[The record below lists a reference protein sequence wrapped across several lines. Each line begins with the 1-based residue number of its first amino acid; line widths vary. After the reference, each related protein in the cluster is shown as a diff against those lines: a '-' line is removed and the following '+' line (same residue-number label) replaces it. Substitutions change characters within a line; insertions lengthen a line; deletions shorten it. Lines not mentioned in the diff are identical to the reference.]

1 MKKALQPKLIVVAI
15 LAAYAMPHAA
25 WAANKAEA
33 LELGKVEVVGT
44 TPLAGVGVP
53 VEQVPSNVQVVKGS
67 EIQNQQSLGVADFMN
82 QNLSGVNINEA
93 QNNPYQPDVNFR
105 GFTASPLVG
114 TPQGLS
120 VYQDGVRINEP
131 FGDTVNW
138 DLIPQ
143 NAISSMTLMPG
154 SNPLFGLNTLGG
166 ALSVQTKSGE
176 HYPGGGLQ
184 VLGGSFGR
192 WAVEGEYG
200 GKTADGV
207 SYFFAGNRFE
217 ENGWR
222 DASPSDV
229 LQGFAKLGWSNE
241 KTDVDIS
248 FSGADTD
255 LTGNGYQAQTLLG
268 QAGGYDSIY
277 TKPDNTQNQL
287 SFVNSKV
294 SHWLSDEL
302 LLTTNAY
309 FRRNKTKTLN
319 GDVNDEYETLYDN
332 CNGWATTAH
341 GCDDTYDQGVNNR
354 SNSTNKSFGGTVQ
367 TSWVNDRNL
376 LITGMSIDLGRV
388 GFTQTEQE
396 ADSFNATRGFDASVL
411 SSTTETAVDL
421 SAKSR
426 TWSLFATDTF
436 AVTPKLAFTV
446 SARYNDTHLNVTDKL
461 AADHEGTCMV
471 KLTGAVVPCD
481 SDGMAVGQFV
491 TLSNSI
497 ATSSNLA
504 SGTHRV
510 VSVAGGDAGGT
521 HNYRRL
527 NPAVGMTY
535 AFTPETNTYL
545 GYNEG
550 SRAPSPIE
558 TGCADPLHPCL
569 LPNAMAGDPPL
580 QQVVAKT
587 FEGGVRGKLGQD
599 TRWSLGAY
607 RAVNHNDLQF
617 IASGTTGA
625 GYFDNVG
632 KTRRQG
638 LDFALNSKLG
648 NFSWAAGYSLIDAT
662 YQTPFAIASEANS
675 SRVDITENGI
685 TRTVIQ
691 VSKGDKMAGIAKHQ
705 FKLRGQWQATPNW
718 SIGTT
723 GVAFSDQYARG
734 NENNKHVARTS
745 AEQSI
750 ATDTLDDNAY
760 SGSGKVKGYAIFNLD
775 TRYNFNASG
784 WQLFGKV
791 NNVFD
796 RKYYSSG
803 MLGENSFNGTD
814 NAFAANAA
822 STKEMFLAPGA
833 PRAAWIGMRYD
844 FGKPKGIAA
853 AANAD

>member
-33 LELGKVEVVGT
+33 LELGKVEVVST
-44 TPLAGVGVP
+44 TPLAGMGVP

-67 EIQNQQSLGVADFMN
+67 DIQNQQSLGVADFMN

-207 SYFFAGNRFE
+207 SYFFAGNKFE

-255 LTGNGYQAQTLLG
+255 LTGNGYQAQTLMNTF
-268 QAGGYDSIY
+268 GYDSIY

-287 SFVNSKV
+287 AFVNSKV
-294 SHWLSDEL
+294 SHWLSDEF

-309 FRRNKTKTLN
+309 YRHNKTKTLN
-319 GDVNDEYETLYDN
+319 GDTNDEYEALWDACDGLGLSCNNLYS
-332 CNGWATTAH
+332 
-341 GCDDTYDQGVNNR
+341 QGVNNR
-354 SNSTNKSFGGTVQ
+354 SNTSNKGYGGTLQ
-367 TSWVNDRNL
+367 LSWVTDKNL
-376 LITGMSIDLGRV
+376 LITGASVDYGRTH
-388 GFTQTEQE
+388 FTQTEQ
-396 ADSFNATRGFDASVL
+396 ATTAGMTQFDAARGL
-411 SSTTETAVDL
+411 INLDSTIGTENDL
-421 SAKSR
+421 NGRSK
-426 TWSLFATDTF
+426 TYSLFGTDTF
-436 AVTPKLAFTV
+436 NLTPKLAFTA
-446 SARYNDTHLNVTDKL
+446 SGRYNYTNVNLVDNWYLGGHKEATCIQNTDGSVV
-461 AADHEGTCMV
+461 DCGGTGG
-471 KLTGAVVPCD
+471 LTAGA
-481 SDGMAVGQFV
+481 GQ
-491 TLSNSI
+491 TL
-497 ATSSNLA
+497 
-504 SGTHRV
+504 
-510 VSVAGGDAGGT
+510 VSTAGGNAGGNHT
-521 HNYRRL
+521 FKRF
-527 NPAVGMTY
+527 NPAVGVAY
-535 AFTPETNTYL
+535 AFTPELNTYA

-580 QQVVAKT
+580 QQVVTKT
-587 FEGGVRGKLGQD
+587 FESGFRGKLGAD

-617 IASGTTGA
+617 IASSSTGA

-638 LDFALNSKLG
+638 LDLALNGRTG
-648 NFSWAAGYSLIDAT
+648 NFSWAAGYSLVDAT
-662 YQTPFAIASEANS
+662 YQDTFNLVSQANS
-675 SRVDITENGI
+675 SRRNGEITV
-685 TRTVIQ
+685 T
-691 VSKGDKMAGIAKHQ
+691 KGDKMTGIAKHQ
-705 FKLRGQWQATPNW
+705 FKLRTQWQATPNW

-734 NENNKHVARTS
+734 NENNQHVAMTS
-745 AEQSI
+745 VEQSA
-750 ATDTLDDNAY
+750 ATGGVDTNAY
-760 SGSGKVKGYAIFNLD
+760 NGSGKLKGYAIFNLD
-775 TRYNFNASG
+775 SRYNFNASG
-784 WQLFGKV
+784 WQLFAKV

-803 MLGENSFNGTD
+803 LLGENAFNGTAGD
-814 NAFAANAA
+814 GVGSEYSTNAG
-822 STKEMFLAPGA
+822 SKKEMFLAPGA
-833 PRAAWIGMRYD
+833 PRAAWVGLRYD

-853 AANAD
+853 AVDAD

>member
-1 MKKALQPKLIVVAI
+1 MNKALQPKLIVVAI

-25 WAANKAEA
+25 WAENKAEA
-33 LELGKVEVVGT
+33 LEIGKIEVVST
-44 TPLAGVGVP
+44 TPLAGMGVP
-53 VEQVPSNVQVVKGS
+53 VEQVPSNVQVVKGDAL
-67 EIQNQQSLGVADFMN
+67 QNQQSLGVADYMN
-82 QNLSGVNINEA
+82 QNMSGVNINEA

-200 GKTADGV
+200 GKTANGV
-207 SYFFAGNRFE
+207 SYFFAGNKFD

-255 LTGNGYQAQTLLG
+255 LTGNGYQSQTMMNTF
-268 QAGGYDSIY
+268 GYDSIY

-287 SFVNSKV
+287 AFVNGKV
-294 SHWLSDEL
+294 SHWMFDEL

-309 FRRNKTKTLN
+309 FRRNKTKSLN
-319 GDVNDEYETLYDN
+319 GDVNDEYEVLFESCD
-332 CNGWATTAH
+332 GWATTAH
-341 GCDDTYDQGVNNR
+341 GCDDAYDQGVNNR
-354 SNSTNKSFGGTVQ
+354 SNATNKSFGGTVQ
-367 TSWVNDRNL
+367 TSWVNERNL
-376 LITGMSIDLGRV
+376 LITGASMDLGRIA
-388 GFTQTEQE
+388 FNQTEQE
-396 ADSFNATRGFDASVL
+396 AESFNSERGFDV
-411 SSTTETAVDL
+411 STYSANPVETAVDL
-421 SAKSR
+421 SAKSK

-446 SARYNDTHLNVTDKL
+446 SARYNHTHLNVTDKL
-461 AADHEGTCMV
+461 AAQHEGSCMV
-471 KLTGAVVPCD
+471 KADGSVIDCDTNGA
-481 SDGMAVGQFV
+481 AVGDIGSV
-491 TLSNSI
+491 
-497 ATSSNLA
+497 SSGEFAN
-504 SGTHRV
+504 SGTTHKV
-510 VSVAGGDAGGT
+510 VALAGGDAGGT
-521 HNYRRL
+521 HNYHRL
-527 NPAVGMTY
+527 NPAVGITY
-535 AFTPETNTYL
+535 AFTPETNSYL

-617 IASGTTGA
+617 IASSTTGA

-638 LDFALNSKLG
+638 FDVALNSKFG

-662 YQTPFAIASEANS
+662 YQDTFNMVSQANS
-675 SRVDITENGI
+675 SRNVDGEIT
-685 TRTVIQ
+685 
-691 VSKGDKMAGIAKHQ
+691 VSKGDKMTGIAKHQ
-705 FKLRGQWQATPNW
+705 FKLRGAWQARPNW
-718 SIGTT
+718 NIGAT

-734 NENNKHVARTS
+734 NENNQHEA
-745 AEQSI
+745 
-750 ATDTLDDNAY
+750 DNVTY
-760 SGSGKVKGYAIFNLD
+760 FGSGKVKGYAILNLD
-775 TRYNFNASG
+775 SRYDFNASG
-784 WQLFGKV
+784 WQLFAKV

-803 MLGENSFNGTD
+803 LLGENVFNAVGGTFAT
-814 NAFAANAA
+814 NAD
-822 STKEMFLAPGA
+822 SKKELFLAPGA

-844 FGKPKGIAA
+844 FGKPKGVAA
-853 AANAD
+853 AVDSD

>member
-1 MKKALQPKLIVVAI
+1 MQKALQPKLILVAI
-15 LAAYAMPHAA
+15 LAAYAMPQIAFA
-25 WAANKAEA
+25 ENRAEA
-33 LELGKVEVVGT
+33 IELGKIEVVGT
-44 TPLAGVGVP
+44 TPLSSLGVP
-53 VEQVPSNVQVVKGS
+53 IEQIPSNIQVVKGS
-67 EIQNQQSLGVADFMN
+67 DIQNQQSLGIADFMN

-192 WAVEGEYG
+192 WAAEGEYG
-200 GKTADGV
+200 GKTANGV
-207 SYFFAGNRFE
+207 SYFFAGNKFD

-287 SFVNSKV
+287 AFVNGKV

-309 FRRNKTKTLN
+309 YRRNKTKTLN
-319 GDVNDEYETLYDN
+319 GDVNDEYETLYTVCNDN
-332 CNGWATTAH
+332 SILAGT
-341 GCDDTYDQGVNNR
+341 GCEEHFDQGVNNR
-354 SNSTNKSFGGTVQ
+354 SNTTNKSFGGTVQ

-376 LITGMSIDLGRV
+376 LITGVSIDLGRV

-396 ADSFNATRGFDASVL
+396 ADGFNASRGFDAADL
-411 SSTTETAVDL
+411 SSTIDTAVDL

-426 TWSLFATDTF
+426 TWSMFATDTF
-436 AVTPKLAFTV
+436 AVTPKLAFTA
-446 SARYNDTHLNVTDKL
+446 SARYNHTHLNVTDKRAALHESSCMLIADAGANL
-461 AADHEGTCMV
+461 AGDVIA
-471 KLTGAVVPCD
+471 CD
-481 SDGMAVGQFV
+481 TTA
-491 TLSNSI
+491 
-497 ATSSNLA
+497 ATSAGVEGVLGTDPNL
-504 SGTHRV
+504 V
-510 VSVAGGDAGGT
+510 VTSIAGGDAGGT
-521 HNYRRL
+521 HNYSRL

-535 AFTPETNTYL
+535 AFTPELNTYL

-558 TGCADPLHPCL
+558 TGCADENHPCL

-587 FEGGVRGKLGQD
+587 FEGGFRGKLGND
-599 TRWSLGAY
+599 TRWSFGAY

-632 KTRRQG
+632 NTRRQG
-638 LDFALNSKLG
+638 FDVALNSKVG
-648 NFSWAAGYSLIDAT
+648 SFSWAASYSLIDAT
-662 YQTPFAIASEANS
+662 YQDTFSIVSEANS
-675 SRVDITENGI
+675 SRRTNADGVKAITVN
-685 TRTVIQ
+685 
-691 VSKGDKMAGIAKHQ
+691 KGNKMAGIAKHQ
-705 FKLRGQWQATPNW
+705 FKLRGEWQATPNW

-734 NENNKHVARTS
+734 NENNQHVAMT
-745 AEQSI
+745 AAQSV
-750 ATDTLDDNAY
+750 AAGGDNNDYA
-760 SGSGKVKGYAIFNLD
+760 GSGKVKGYAIFNLD

-803 MLGENSFNGTD
+803 LLGENSFNGTN
-814 NAFAANAA
+814 NAFATDAE
-822 STKEMFLAPGA
+822 STKELFLAPGA

-844 FGKPKGIAA
+844 FGKPKGSAVV
-853 AANAD
+853 NAD

>member
-33 LELGKVEVVGT
+33 IELGKVEVVGT

-166 ALSVQTKSGE
+166 ALSVQTKSGD
-176 HYPGGGLQ
+176 HHPGGGLQ

-207 SYFFAGNRFE
+207 SYFFAGNKFE

-222 DASPSDV
+222 DGSPSDV

-287 SFVNSKV
+287 TFINSKV

-319 GDVNDEYETLYDN
+319 GDVNDEYETLYEN
-332 CNGWATTAH
+332 CHGWATTAH
-341 GCDDTYDQGVNNR
+341 GCDERYDHGVNNR
-354 SNSTNKSFGGTVQ
+354 TNSTNKSFGGTVQ

-376 LITGMSIDLGRV
+376 FITGASIDLGRV
-388 GFTQTEQE
+388 AFTQTEQE
-396 ADSFNATRGFDASVL
+396 AEQFNASRGFDLASYSANDV
-411 SSTTETAVDL
+411 ETAVDL
-421 SAKSR
+421 SAKSK

-436 AVTPKLAFTV
+436 TVTPKLAFTV
-446 SARYNDTHLNVTDKL
+446 SARYNHTHLNVNDKL
-461 AADHEGTCMV
+461 NGHHEGACMV
-471 KLTGAVVPCD
+471 KAGGSVIDCD
-481 SDGMAVGQFV
+481 TDGNAVGSYV
-491 TLSNSI
+491 TLSGEE
-497 ATSSNLA
+497 AVTSNLA
-504 SGTHRV
+504 NGTHRV
-510 VSVAGGDAGGT
+510 VALAGGNAGGT
-521 HNYRRL
+521 HNYSRL

-550 SRAPSPIE
+550 SRAPSSIE
-558 TGCADPLHPCL
+558 TGCADKDHPCL
-569 LPNAMAGDPPL
+569 IFYCIRVKYPN
-580 QQVVAKT
+580 
-587 FEGGVRGKLGQD
+587 
-599 TRWSLGAY
+599 Y
-607 RAVNHNDLQF
+607 
-617 IASGTTGA
+617 
-625 GYFDNVG
+625 
-632 KTRRQG
+632 
-638 LDFALNSKLG
+638 LNSL
-648 NFSWAAGYSLIDAT
+648 
-662 YQTPFAIASEANS
+662 
-675 SRVDITENGI
+675 
-685 TRTVIQ
+685 
-691 VSKGDKMAGIAKHQ
+691 
-705 FKLRGQWQATPNW
+705 
-718 SIGTT
+718 
-723 GVAFSDQYARG
+723 
-734 NENNKHVARTS
+734 
-745 AEQSI
+745 
-750 ATDTLDDNAY
+750 
-760 SGSGKVKGYAIFNLD
+760 
-775 TRYNFNASG
+775 
-784 WQLFGKV
+784 
-791 NNVFD
+791 
-796 RKYYSSG
+796 
-803 MLGENSFNGTD
+803 
-814 NAFAANAA
+814 
-822 STKEMFLAPGA
+822 
-833 PRAAWIGMRYD
+833 
-844 FGKPKGIAA
+844 
-853 AANAD
+853 

>member
-33 LELGKVEVVGT
+33 IELGKVEVVGT

-67 EIQNQQSLGVADFMN
+67 EIQNQQSLGIADFMN

-131 FGDTVNW
+131 LGDTVNW

-207 SYFFAGNRFE
+207 SYFFAGNKFE

-255 LTGNGYQAQTLLG
+255 LTGNGYQAQTLMNTF
-268 QAGGYDSIY
+268 GYDSIY
-277 TKPDNTQNQL
+277 TKPDNTQNKMT
-287 SFVNSKV
+287 FINGKV
-294 SHWLSDEL
+294 SHWLSDEF
-302 LLTTNAY
+302 LLTTNGY
-309 FRRNKTKTLN
+309 FRHNKTKTLN
-319 GDVNDEYETLYDN
+319 GDTNDEYEALYSK
-332 CNGWATTAH
+332 CNDPTA
-341 GCDDTYDQGVNNR
+341 DDGLNLGTACESLYSQGVNNR
-354 SNSTNKSFGGTVQ
+354 SNTSNKGYGGAAQ
-367 TSWVNDRNL
+367 LSWVTDKNL
-376 LITGMSIDLGRV
+376 LITGASVDYGRTH
-388 GFTQTEQE
+388 FLQTEQ
-396 ADSFNATRGFDASVL
+396 ATTPGVTTQFDAARGL
-411 SSTTETAVDL
+411 INLDPAGPSTENDL
-421 SAKSR
+421 NGRNK
-426 TWSLFATDTF
+426 TYSLFATDTF
-436 AVTPKLAFTV
+436 SVTPKLAFTA
-446 SARYNDTHLNVTDKL
+446 SGRYNYTKVNLVDNWYLGGHKE
-461 AADHEGTCMV
+461 ATCI
-471 KLTGAVVPCD
+471 A
-481 SDGMAVGQFV
+481 SDG
-491 TLSNSI
+491 
-497 ATSSNLA
+497 
-504 SGTHRV
+504 
-510 VSVAGGDAGGT
+510 AGGEVEGSVVDCTGNDAGTIAATGQT
-521 HNYRRL
+521 LVSTAGGNAGGNHVFKRF
-527 NPAVGMTY
+527 NPAVGVAY
-535 AFTPETNTYL
+535 AFTPEFNTYA

-558 TGCADPLHPCL
+558 TGCADPLHPCM

-580 QQVVAKT
+580 QQVVTKT
-587 FEGGVRGKLGQD
+587 FEGGVRGKLGAD

-617 IASGTTGA
+617 IASSSTGA

-638 LDFALNSKLG
+638 LDMALNSKVG
-648 NFSWAAGYSLIDAT
+648 SFSWAAGYSLVDAT
-662 YQTPFAIASEANS
+662 YQDTFSIVSEANS
-675 SRVDITENGI
+675 SR
-685 TRTVIQ
+685 RTVAGVKQIT
-691 VSKGDKMAGIAKHQ
+691 VSKGNKMAGIAKHQ
-705 FKLRGQWQATPNW
+705 FKLRGVWQATPNW

-734 NENNKHVARTS
+734 NENNQHVAVSS
-745 AEQSI
+745 ANSY
-750 ATDTLDDNAY
+750 DGNDY
-760 SGSGKVKGYAIFNLD
+760 YGSGKVKGYAVFNLD
-775 TRYNFNASG
+775 SRYEFNASG
-784 WQLFGKV
+784 WQLFAKV

-796 RKYYSSG
+796 RKYYTSG
-803 MLGENSFNGTD
+803 LLGENAFNNNSEFSAD
-814 NAFAANAA
+814 ADAK
-822 STKEMFLAPGA
+822 KELFLAPGA

>member
-1 MKKALQPKLIVVAI
+1 
-15 LAAYAMPHAA
+15 
-25 WAANKAEA
+25 
-33 LELGKVEVVGT
+33 
-44 TPLAGVGVP
+44 
-53 VEQVPSNVQVVKGS
+53 
-67 EIQNQQSLGVADFMN
+67 
-82 QNLSGVNINEA
+82 
-93 QNNPYQPDVNFR
+93 
-105 GFTASPLVG
+105 
-114 TPQGLS
+114 
-120 VYQDGVRINEP
+120 
-131 FGDTVNW
+131 
-138 DLIPQ
+138 
-143 NAISSMTLMPG
+143 MTLMPG

-166 ALSVQTKSGE
+166 ALSVQTKSGD
-176 HYPGGGLQ
+176 HHPGGGLQ

-207 SYFFAGNRFE
+207 SYFFAGNKFE

-222 DASPSDV
+222 DGSPSDV

-255 LTGNGYQAQTLLG
+255 LTGNGFQAQSLLG

-302 LLTTNAY
+302 LLSTNAY

-319 GDVNDEYETLYDN
+319 GDVNDEYETLYTVCNDN
-332 CNGWATTAH
+332 GILAGTGCEENFDH
-341 GCDDTYDQGVNNR
+341 GVLNR
-354 SNSTNKSFGGTVQ
+354 SNTTNKSFGGTVQ

-376 LITGMSIDLGRV
+376 LVTGMSIDLGRV

-396 ADSFNATRGFDASVL
+396 AEEFNASRGIDLASYSANPV
-411 SSTTETAVDL
+411 ETAVDL

-446 SARYNDTHLNVTDKL
+446 SARYNHTHLNVTDKR
-461 AADHEGTCMV
+461 AALHEGSCM
-471 KLTGAVVPCD
+471 LTAAAASALGGGAAAGDVVDCETEATDRVEAALGTDPD
-481 SDGMAVGQFV
+481 MYVV
-491 TLSNSI
+491 TM
-497 ATSSNLA
+497 
-504 SGTHRV
+504 G
-510 VSVAGGDAGGT
+510 GGDAGGT
-521 HNYRRL
+521 HNYSRL

-587 FEGGVRGKLGQD
+587 FEGGFRGKLGQD

-638 LDFALNSKLG
+638 LDLALNSKVG
-648 NFSWAAGYSLIDAT
+648 SFSWAAGYSLVDAT
-662 YQTPFAIASEANS
+662 YQDTFDIVSEANS
-675 SRVDITENGI
+675 TRRVVNGVKVIT
-685 TRTVIQ
+685 
-691 VSKGDKMAGIAKHQ
+691 VSKGNKMAGIAKHQ
-705 FKLRGQWQATPNW
+705 FKLRGQLQATPNW
-718 SIGTT
+718 TIGTT

-734 NENNKHVARTS
+734 NENNQHQAGVG
-745 AEQSI
+745 
-750 ATDTLDDNAY
+750 TDGNTYA
-760 SGSGKVKGYAIFNLD
+760 GSGKVKGYAVLNLD
-775 TRYNFNASG
+775 SRYNFNTSG
-784 WQLFGKV
+784 WQLFAKV

-796 RKYYSSG
+796 RKYYTSG
-803 MLGENSFNGTD
+803 LLGENSFNGTGAD
-814 NAFAANAA
+814 LNKFATDAE

-833 PRAAWIGMRYD
+833 PRAAWVGLRYD

-853 AANAD
+853 AVDAD

>member
-33 LELGKVEVVGT
+33 IELGKVEVVGT

-207 SYFFAGNRFE
+207 SYFFAGNKFE

-229 LQGFAKLGWSNE
+229 LQGFAKFGWSNE

-255 LTGNGYQAQTLLG
+255 LTGNGYQAQTLMNTF
-268 QAGGYDSIY
+268 GYDSIY
-277 TKPDNTQNQL
+277 TKPDNTQNKMA
-287 SFVNSKV
+287 FINGKV
-294 SHWLSDEL
+294 SHWLSDEF

-309 FRRNKTKTLN
+309 FRQNKTKTLN
-319 GDVNDEYETLYDN
+319 GDTNDEYEALWDACDALGGANGGGPGGGVNCDNLYS
-332 CNGWATTAH
+332 
-341 GCDDTYDQGVNNR
+341 QGVNNR
-354 SNSTNKSFGGTVQ
+354 SNTTNKSYGGTAQ
-367 TSWVNDRNL
+367 LSWVTDKNL
-376 LITGMSIDLGRV
+376 LITGASVDYGRIHY
-388 GFTQTEQE
+388 TQTEQV
-396 ADSFNATRGFDASVL
+396 AAGFDAARGL
-411 SSTTETAVDL
+411 INLDPAIGTENDL
-421 SAKSR
+421 NGRSK
-426 TWSLFATDTF
+426 TYSLFATDTF
-436 AVTPKLAFTV
+436 SVTPKLALTA
-446 SARYNDTHLNVTDKL
+446 SGRYNHTNVDLVDNWYLGGHKEATCILD
-461 AADHEGTCMV
+461 ADGT
-471 KLTGAVVPCD
+471 VVDC
-481 SDGMAVGQFV
+481 GG
-491 TLSNSI
+491 
-497 ATSSNLA
+497 
-504 SGTHRV
+504 
-510 VSVAGGDAGGT
+510 AGGLTAGAGQTLVSTAGGNAGGN
-521 HNYRRL
+521 HVFKRF
-527 NPAVGMTY
+527 NPAVGVAY
-535 AFTPETNTYL
+535 AFTPEFNTYA

-558 TGCADPLHPCL
+558 TGCADPLYPCL

-580 QQVVAKT
+580 QQVVTKT
-587 FEGGVRGKLGQD
+587 FEGGMRGKLGQD

-617 IASGTTGA
+617 IASSSTGA

-638 LDFALNSKLG
+638 LDLALNSKFG

-662 YQTPFAIASEANS
+662 YQDTFNIASQANS
-675 SRVDITENGI
+675 SRDANTSEIT
-685 TRTVIQ
+685 
-691 VSKGDKMAGIAKHQ
+691 VSKGNKMAGIAKHQ
-705 FKLRGQWQATPNW
+705 FKLRGQLQATPNW

-734 NENNKHVARTS
+734 NENNQHQAGIGADGKTYA
-745 AEQSI
+745 
-750 ATDTLDDNAY
+750 
-760 SGSGKVKGYAIFNLD
+760 GSGKVKGYAVLNLD
-775 TRYNFNASG
+775 SRYNFNTSG
-784 WQLFGKV
+784 WQLFAKV

-803 MLGENSFNGTD
+803 LLGENAFIGT
-814 NAFAANAA
+814 N
-822 STKEMFLAPGA
+822 STFDAGNNSKKELFLAPGA

>member
-1 MKKALQPKLIVVAI
+1 MKKTLQPKLIVVAI

-105 GFTASPLVG
+105 GFTASPLAG

-131 FGDTVNW
+131 FADTVNW

-166 ALSVQTKSGE
+166 ALSLQTKSGE

-207 SYFFAGNRFE
+207 SYFFAGNKFE

-255 LTGNGYQAQTLLG
+255 LTGNGFQAQSLLG

-302 LLTTNAY
+302 LLSTNAY

-319 GDVNDEYETLYDN
+319 GDVNDEYETLYTVCADSI
-332 CNGWATTAH
+332 TTLSNAECEANFDH
-341 GCDDTYDQGVNNR
+341 GVINR
-354 SNSTNKSFGGTVQ
+354 SNATNKSFGGTVQ

-376 LITGMSIDLGRV
+376 LVTGMSIDLGRV
-388 GFTQTEQE
+388 GFMQTEQE
-396 ADSFNATRGFDASVL
+396 AEEFNAARGFDLASYSANPV
-411 SSTTETAVDL
+411 ETAVDL

-446 SARYNDTHLNVTDKL
+446 SARYNHTHLKVTDKR
-461 AADHEGTCMV
+461 AALHEGSCM
-471 KLTGAVVPCD
+471 LNAAAASALGGGAAAGDVVDCETESTDRVEAALGTDPN
-481 SDGMAVGQFV
+481 MYVV
-491 TLSNSI
+491 TM
-497 ATSSNLA
+497 
-504 SGTHRV
+504 G
-510 VSVAGGDAGGT
+510 GGDAGGT
-521 HNYRRL
+521 HNYSRL

-535 AFTPETNTYL
+535 AFTPETNTYF

-587 FEGGVRGKLGQD
+587 FEGGFRGKLGQD

-617 IASGTTGA
+617 IASGVTGA

-638 LDFALNSKLG
+638 LDLALNSKVGSL
-648 NFSWAAGYSLIDAT
+648 SWAAGYSLVDAT
-662 YQTPFAIASEANS
+662 YQDTFSIVSEANS
-675 SRVDITENGI
+675 SRRSVNGVKQIT
-685 TRTVIQ
+685 
-691 VSKGDKMAGIAKHQ
+691 VSKGNKMAGIAKHQ
-705 FKLRGQWQATPNW
+705 FKLRGQLQATPNW

-734 NENNKHVARTS
+734 NENNQHVALS
-745 AEQSI
+745 AADSF
-750 ATDTLDDNAY
+750 DGNAY
-760 SGSGKVKGYAIFNLD
+760 NGSGKVKGYAILNLD
-775 TRYNFNASG
+775 SRYNFNSSG
-784 WQLFGKV
+784 WQLFAKV

-796 RKYYSSG
+796 RKYYTSG
-803 MLGENSFNGTD
+803 LLGENSFNGAG
-814 NAFAANAA
+814 NAFATDAE

-853 AANAD
+853 AVDAD